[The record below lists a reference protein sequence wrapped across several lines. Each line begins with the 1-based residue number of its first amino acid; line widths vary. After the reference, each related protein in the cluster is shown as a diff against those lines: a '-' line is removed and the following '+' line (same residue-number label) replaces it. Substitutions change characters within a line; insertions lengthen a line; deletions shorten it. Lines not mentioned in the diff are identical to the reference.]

1 MMNIKAKIDEEM
13 VAAAKAQNK
22 IRLSAIRMMK
32 AALHNKEIS
41 LMKPLDE
48 TETLQVLSSM
58 IKQRKDSIDQFSK
71 GGRTDL
77 VEKEET
83 ELKII
88 QEFLPAQMSED
99 EIEDIIR
106 KTIQEAG
113 AVSIK
118 DMGKVMK
125 LLMPKLTGMADG
137 KIVGEKVK
145 TILSK

>member
-1 MMNIKAKIDEEM
+1 M

-22 IRLSAIRMMK
+22 IRLSAIRMIK

-71 GGRTDL
+71 GGRADL
-77 VEKEET
+77 VEKEEA
-83 ELKII
+83 ELKVI

-99 EIEDIIR
+99 EIEDVIR
-106 KTIQEAG
+106 TTIQEAG